1 MFKFLIPCL
10 LVLSGLTNV
19 YGHGGGLDQNGGHWD
34 RKAGTYHYHRPR
46 SGSSENSQRSQSSL
60 VQVNKNTKDISM
72 LGVQVSGILASL
84 TNIQSRISTLE
95 EMVESKLSKLLTR
108 VDSIQVARQE
118 RKRETIVGWVND
130 PLSIGWRASSDQTDY
145 STAQFSFRLS
155 DFAEDMKID
164 VSDVENYSYFVLDI
178 ALGTGEDGLPTPN
191 VAVLVHLTTAFS
203 SVLSEDR
210 IIFVLEVEPK
220 GFYRDKIESIQSLS
234 NRTRPRNSYLH
245 LLAVRK

>member
-1 MFKFLIPCL
+1 MFKFLIFCL
-10 LVLSGLTNV
+10 LVFSGLTNA

-46 SGSSENSQRSQSSL
+46 SGSSGNLQKSQSSL

-72 LGVQVSGILASL
+72 LGVRVSGILTSL
-84 TNIQSRISTLE
+84 TNIQARISTLE
-95 EMVESKLSKLLTR
+95 EMVENKLSRLLTR
-108 VDSIQVARQE
+108 VDSIQIARQE
-118 RKRETIVGWVND
+118 IKRETIVRWIND
-130 PLSIGWRASSDQTDY
+130 PVSIGWRAGSGQTDY

-164 VSDVENYSYFVLDI
+164 VSEVENYTYFVLDI
-178 ALGTGEDGLPTPN
+178 ALGTEDGGLPTPN
-191 VAVLVHLTTAFS
+191 VAVLVHLATAFS

-210 IIFVLEVEPK
+210 IIFVLEVEPRD
-220 GFYRDKIESIQSLS
+220 FYRDKIESIQSLS
-234 NRTRPRNSYLH
+234 SRTRPRNSYLH

>member
-10 LVLSGLTNV
+10 LVFSGLTNA

-46 SGSSENSQRSQSSL
+46 SGSSENLQKSQSSL

-72 LGVQVSGILASL
+72 LGLQVSGILASL
-84 TNIQSRISTLE
+84 KNIQSRISTLE
-95 EMVESKLSKLLTR
+95 KMVESKLSKLLTR
-108 VDSIQVARQE
+108 VNSIQIARQD

-145 STAQFSFRLS
+145 STTQFSFRLS
-155 DFAEDMKID
+155 DFAGDMKID
-164 VSDVENYSYFVLDI
+164 VSDVENYTYFVLDI

-210 IIFVLEVEPK
+210 IIFVLKVEPK
-220 GFYRDKIESIQSLS
+220 DFYRDKIESIQSLS

>member
-10 LVLSGLTNV
+10 LIFSGLTNA

-46 SGSSENSQRSQSSL
+46 SGSSENSQSSL

-84 TNIQSRISTLE
+84 TNIQARISTLE
-95 EMVESKLSKLLTR
+95 KMVESKLSRLPTR
-108 VDSIQVARQE
+108 VDSIQIARQDV
-118 RKRETIVGWVND
+118 KRETIVRWIND
-130 PLSIGWRASSDQTDY
+130 PVSIGWSASSDQTDY

-164 VSDVENYSYFVLDI
+164 VSEVVNYTYFVLDI
-178 ALGTGEDGLPTPN
+178 ALGTGEDGLPIPN
-191 VAVLVHLTTAFS
+191 VAVPVHLVTAFS

-210 IIFVLEVEPK
+210 IIFVLKVEPK
-220 GFYRDKIESIQSLS
+220 DFYRDKIESIQSLS
-234 NRTRPRNSYLH
+234 NRIRPQNSYFH

>member
-1 MFKFLIPCL
+1 MFKFFISFL
-10 LVLSGLTNV
+10 LVSFGLTNV

-60 VQVNKNTKDISM
+60 VQVNKNTKDIST
-72 LGVQVSGILASL
+72 LGLQVSGILASL
-84 TNIQSRISTLE
+84 TNIQARISTLE
-95 EMVESKLSKLLTR
+95 AMVESKLSRLLTR
-108 VDSIQVARQE
+108 VDSIQIARQD
-118 RKRETIVGWVND
+118 RETIVRWIND
-130 PLSIGWRASSDQTDY
+130 PVSIGWSVSSDQTDY
-145 STAQFSFRLS
+145 STAQFSFKLS
-155 DFAEDMKID
+155 DFADNMKID
-164 VSDVENYSYFVLDI
+164 ISEVENYTYFVLDI

-191 VAVLVHLTTAFS
+191 VAVRVHLTTAFS

-210 IIFVLEVEPK
+210 IIFVLKVEPK
-220 GFYRDKIESIQSLS
+220 DFYRDKIESIQSLS

>member
-1 MFKFLIPCL
+1 MFKFLISCL
-10 LVLSGLTNV
+10 LIFSGLTNTD
-19 YGHGGGLDQNGGHWD
+19 GHGGGLDQNGGHWD

-46 SGSSENSQRSQSSL
+46 SGSSENSQSSL

-95 EMVESKLSKLLTR
+95 AMVESKLSRLLTR
-108 VDSIQVARQE
+108 VDSIQIARPE
-118 RKRETIVGWVND
+118 IKRETIVRWIND
-130 PLSIGWRASSDQTDY
+130 PVSIGWSASSDQTDY
-145 STAQFSFRLS
+145 STVQFSFKLS

-164 VSDVENYSYFVLDI
+164 ISEVVNYTYFILDI

-191 VAVLVHLTTAFS
+191 VAVPVHLATAFS

-210 IIFVLEVEPK
+210 IIFVLKVEPK
-220 GFYRDKIESIQSLS
+220 DIHKDKIESIQSLS

>member
-1 MFKFLIPCL
+1 MFKFLIFCL
-10 LVLSGLTNV
+10 LVFSGLTNA

-72 LGVQVSGILASL
+72 LGVQVAGILASL

-95 EMVESKLSKLLTR
+95 EMVESKLSKLLTC
-108 VDSIQVARQE
+108 VDSIQIARPE
-118 RKRETIVGWVND
+118 IKRETIVRWIND
-130 PLSIGWRASSDQTDY
+130 PVSIGWSANSDQTDY
-145 STAQFSFRLS
+145 STGQFSFRLS

-164 VSDVENYSYFVLDI
+164 VSEVANYNYFVLDI
-178 ALGTGEDGLPTPN
+178 ALGAGEDGLPTPN

-203 SVLSEDR
+203 CVLSEDR
-210 IIFVLEVEPK
+210 IIFVLKVEPK
-220 GFYRDKIESIQSLS
+220 SFYKDKIESIQSLS
-234 NRTRPRNSYLH
+234 NRTQPRNSIESIYFC
-245 LLAVRK
+245 KM